1 MNEMSEPAQTD
12 GDEASGAASFDGTTV
27 ARSLP
32 NLPGVYRMIAADAE
46 VLYVGKAKDLKKRVS
61 SYFHKAASLS
71 PRIQL
76 MLRQV
81 AGLET
86 TVTRSEAEA
95 LLLENNLIKT
105 LTPRYNIL
113 YRDDKSYPYLVL
125 TGHRYPRLGFYR
137 GVLDRHHRY
146 FGPFSSASAVRE
158 SIHLM
163 QKVFQLRT
171 CEDTVFS
178 NRSRPCLL
186 HQIRR
191 CSGPCVGLV
200 AEAEYAD
207 DVRNATLF
215 LQGRESEVVNRLEQ
229 RMDDASASQQYEL
242 AAVYRDQIRT
252 LAKVR
257 ETQFV
262 SSNRG
267 VVDADVVA
275 LASASGVLCV
285 NLTMIRGGI
294 HRGDKS
300 FFPRNAREHDTE
312 EALEAFLEQ
321 HYISREV
328 PPLII
333 VNHDIESHLLEQ
345 MFTEQS
351 GRRVQ
356 VSSNP
361 VGERRVWL
369 RMAEKNAELAIGQRL
384 SEHATQ
390 EARLASLQKL
400 LSLPDTVQRI
410 ECFDISHTMGE
421 ATVASCV
428 VYDRGS
434 MQSSEYRRFNISGI
448 EAGDDYAAMR
458 QALERRYR
466 RLVEGEGKIP
476 DLLLIDGGKGQVAVA
491 TQVLADL
498 GVNELT
504 VVGVAKGEE
513 RKPGMEQLVLPG
525 RNVTVRLK
533 SNEPGLHL
541 IQQVRD
547 EAHRFAIQGHRNR
560 RGKARTRSTLEDI
573 EGIGVKRRQRLLAR
587 FGGLREILSAS
598 VEELAQVEGIS
609 RELAERIYKQ
619 LH

>member
-1 MNEMSEPAQTD
+1 MAKPTQMEP
-12 GDEASGAASFDGTTV
+12 GAEESSAALSFDGVVV
-27 ARSLP
+27 ARGLP
-32 NLPGVYRMIAADAE
+32 NLPGVYRMIGAEAE

-76 MLRQV
+76 MLKQV

-95 LLLENNLIKT
+95 LLLENNLIKA
-105 LTPRYNIL
+105 LSPRYNIL

-137 GVLDRHHRY
+137 GALDRHHRY

-171 CEDTVFS
+171 CEDTVFA

-186 HQIRR
+186 HQIKR

-200 AEAEYAD
+200 TEEDYAD

-215 LQGRESEVVNRLEQ
+215 LQGRESEVINRLEQ
-229 RMDDASASQQYEL
+229 RMNDASSQQHYEL
-242 AAVYRDQIRT
+242 AAVFRDQIRA
-252 LAKVR
+252 LSKVR

-262 SSNRG
+262 SSNKG
-267 VVDADVVA
+267 VADADVVA

-285 NLTMIRGGI
+285 NLAMIRGGI

-300 FFPRNAREHDTE
+300 LFPRNAREHDAE

-328 PPLII
+328 PPLVV
-333 VNHDIESHLLEQ
+333 VNRDIDSRILEQ
-345 MFTEQS
+345 MLTEQS
-351 GRRVQ
+351 GHRVHI
-356 VSSNP
+356 SSNP
-361 VGERRVWL
+361 AGERRVWL
-369 RMAEKNAELAIGQRL
+369 RMAEKNAELAIAQRL

-390 EARLASLQKL
+390 EARLGSLQKL
-400 LSLPDTVQRI
+400 LLLPDTVQRI

-434 MQSSEYRRFNISGI
+434 MQSSEYRRFNIAGI

-476 DLLLIDGGKGQVAVA
+476 DLLLIDGGKGQVSVA

-498 GVNELT
+498 GVNELI

-513 RKPGMEQLVLPG
+513 RKPGMEQLVLPA
-525 RNVTVRLK
+525 RKITVRLNA
-533 SNEPGLHL
+533 NEPGLHL
-541 IQQVRD
+541 IQQIRD

-560 RGKARTRSTLEDI
+560 RGKARTRSTLENI
-573 EGIGVKRRQRLLAR
+573 EGVGARRRQRLLAR